1 MKLHKQLLTC
11 ILFAAL
17 FLPLIPSYV
26 KCQVKIK
33 EKIGINPTVQKS
45 KLSKSTAATEYLWIR
60 AQSTIDSWSAVVQ
73 GPCGVNGSMSGSKAS
88 VGETSIPNP
97 PAGHY
102 KLFITTHFTDFGDV
116 GPCGVIS
123 YEAGYTG

>member
-45 KLSKSTAATEYLWIR
+45 KLSKSTAATEYL
-60 AQSTIDSWSAVVQ
+60 
-73 GPCGVNGSMSGSKAS
+73 
-88 VGETSIPNP
+88 
-97 PAGHY
+97 
-102 KLFITTHFTDFGDV
+102 
-116 GPCGVIS
+116 
-123 YEAGYTG
+123 